1 MRIGNPIDYS
11 NKCYSMLSPY
21 TYLSLPLS
29 RHLQVVVDC
38 IPLSDSRISATNG
51 LCPLD
56 HCVIVFNGGG
66 DGSGGC
72 AGGSAE
78 PQQAAAVGA
87 VYTQV

>member
-1 MRIGNPIDYS
+1 
-11 NKCYSMLSPY
+11 MLSPY

-66 DGSGGC
+66 GDGSGGC
-72 AGGSAE
+72 AGGTADDE
-78 PQQAAAVGA
+78 PQQAAVGA

>member
-1 MRIGNPIDYS
+1 
-11 NKCYSMLSPY
+11 MLSPY

-29 RHLQVVVDC
+29 LYLQVVVDC

-66 DGSGGC
+66 GAGSGGC